1 MSVGGGKEGRCGDV
15 PAYRNGEQLAGYRNW
30 CAGCDTPD
38 NAQRRTRGLRQE
50 FASSIA
56 WSVMHWE

>member
-1 MSVGGGKEGRCGDV
+1 MS
-15 PAYRNGEQLAGYRNW
+15 AYRTGEQLAGYRNW
-30 CAGCDTPD
+30 CARVDARD

-50 FASSIA
+50 VASSIA